1 MVEHGV
7 TDLDDILKDRI
18 AVLKS
23 NRDRAKEALARIKVR
38 PVGISG
44 ASKPGA
50 TTTKVPC
57 RPRAGHALFD
67 GPPPVSCLFRT
78 LNIKTTASG
87 SVRTLMLPDG
97 SPPHVHE

>member
-1 MVEHGV
+1 M
-7 TDLDDILKDRI
+7 TDFDDILKDRI

-50 TTTKVPC
+50 TTTKVAC
-57 RPRAGHALFD
+57 RPHDGHALFD
-67 GPPPVSCLFRT
+67 GPPLS
-78 LNIKTTASG
+78 I
-87 SVRTLMLPDG
+87 LPI
-97 SPPHVHE
+97 SHAEHQNHHEQEKVYIAGLWA